1 MKPLLSGLL
10 SLALVLPACSSAD
23 DAGGKPSGLLGDTS
37 SATPFPS
44 PSAVGAGPGVREQQQ
59 APTPTTAPTQAPP
72 ATATTAPQP
81 SPTNAPAPAAT
92 TAPQPTATPAPP
104 TAAPTPTA
112 NPRSGCS
119 PAYPSVCIPPPPPDL
134 DCKDVQFKRFTVL
147 APDPH
152 RFDSDNDG
160 IGCES

>member
-10 SLALVLPACSSAD
+10 ILALVLPACSSGAKD
-23 DAGGKPSGLLGDTS
+23 SAPTEAPRGLLGAAASPTGA
-37 SATPFPS
+37 ATQP
-44 PSAVGAGPGVREQQQ
+44 ARATEAQQ
-59 APTPTTAPTQAPP
+59 AATATTAPTQAPP

-81 SPTNAPAPAAT
+81 TPTNAPAPTAT

-104 TAAPTPTA
+104 TAAPTPTV
-112 NPRSGCS
+112 NPRAGCS

-160 IGCES
+160 VGCES